1 MEIKRRINL
10 TNLEK
15 RIDSQVMKKLKM
27 IIGKI
32 MNIKKN

>member
-1 MEIKRRINL
+1 MEIKRKINL